1 MPALISA
8 ADPLLTSLAAA
19 LASVGS
25 PWASAPLQRL
35 KDKGLAHD
43 HVRLRGTTWGM
54 DSHAVLAVAD
64 VVGAY
69 ATWAAAAGTQ
79 AAHAAAPWHVPLRRA
94 MWLWS
99 ITWCAKW
106 RAVSGNAAHVSADG
120 EDWSTE
126 HSGSALVVHVRG
138 RVDHYPSPVVVAQVL
153 GESEAL
159 DVALDQALG
168 A

>member
-69 ATWAAAAGTQ
+69 ATW
-79 AAHAAAPWHVPLRRA
+79 HVPLRRA

-99 ITWCAKW
+99 IAWCAKW

-126 HSGSALVVHVRG
+126 HSGSALVAHVRG
-138 RVDHYPSPVVVAQVL
+138 RVDHYLSPVVVAQVL